1 MDMNGTPEQ
10 PRERKAGDDRRREIA
25 DAALQVI
32 ARHGVGGFT
41 AVAIGHEVGLS
52 DGALF
57 RHFPTKEAIVLAAI
71 DRVGELLFEGFPP
84 EHPDPLRRLGEFY
97 LRRMRVVRA
106 RPEIVRLFASEEL
119 SHAAAEDGARRLA
132 EFRRRSSGFVRSC
145 LQEAARREL
154 LAPHVGV
161 DEATLVV
168 MGTLLAVAHA
178 RPSPGDSTELPERLW
193 RQLETF
199 LRGPPARLKSADPRP
214 PREHGRPPR
223 TKNKR

>member
-1 MDMNGTPEQ
+1 MDMPSTPEQ

-57 RHFPTKEAIVLAAI
+57 RHFPTKDAIVLAAI

-84 EHPDPLRRLGEFY
+84 EHPDPLERLGDFY
-97 LRRMRVVRA
+97 RRRMKVVRA
-106 RPEIVRLFASEEL
+106 RPELVRLFASEEL
-119 SHAAAEDGARRLA
+119 SHAAAEDGVRRLA

-145 LQEAARREL
+145 LEEAAGRGM

-178 RPSPGDSTELPERLW
+178 RPSPGDSPELPERLW

-199 LRGPPARLKSADPRP
+199 LRGPPARLQGADPRP

-223 TKNKR
+223 TKHKR